1 MGKQP
6 EPLKRSGRKGEPRW
20 RGVGFIE
27 ITEDENSG
35 VLVVKFWYAHQ
46 VFIHLMFWGFIS
58 FKWGYRSYLIGKQ
71 WETKLA
77 YQFILFSWIAFP
89 LITFNLIPI
98 SFSIQSLHIWR
109 RLLVTAS
116 ASSLLFVFSVPMYTS
131 VKIGGTNTFSL
142 ALCSFQ
148 TLSSLSLDHGLINC
162 CPLLLPGIFLYR
174 FVLVLSRSVTS
185 ALCNPMDCSPPGFS
199 VHEIFSGQ
207 EYWKGLPFPP
217 PGDLLNRGFEPASPV
232 APALEA
238 DSLPLSHEGS
248 PSL

>member
-6 EPLKRSGRKGEPRW
+6 EPLKRSGRKGELRW
-20 RGVGFIE
+20 RGVGVIE

-46 VFIHLMFWGFIS
+46 VFIHRMFWGFIS
-58 FKWGYRSYLIGKQ
+58 FKWANRSYLIGKQ

-77 YQFILFSWIAFP
+77 YRFILFSWIAFP

-116 ASSLLFVFSVPMYTS
+116 ASPLLFVFSGPMYTS

-142 ALCSFQ
+142 ALCSLQ
-148 TLSSLSLDHGLINC
+148 TLSSLRVWIMGL
-162 CPLLLPGIFLYR
+162 LTA
-174 FVLVLSRSVTS
+174 VLSCCL
-185 ALCNPMDCSPPGFS
+185 AYFFIDLCSC
-199 VHEIFSGQ
+199 
-207 EYWKGLPFPP
+207 
-217 PGDLLNRGFEPASPV
+217 
-232 APALEA
+232 
-238 DSLPLSHEGS
+238 
-248 PSL
+248 